1 MIRFQIFLII
11 KNELDQTS
19 KSGFKGQSSNMIPFH
34 RYLKEGTLI
43 NKDEKKKKKG
53 KTKGKK
59 KVDETKKLKFLKL
72 TKREEEAMRKPEL
85 YRCKNCGEVFR
96 SSQGELI
103 RENSEGYFYCYKCL
117 ESMKKKKK
125 SH

>member
-1 MIRFQIFLII
+1 MI
-11 KNELDQTS
+11 TS
-19 KSGFKGQSSNMIPFH
+19 N
-34 RYLKEGTLI
+34 RCLKVGTLI
-43 NKDEKKKKKG
+43 NEEEKKEKKG

-59 KVDETKKLKFLKL
+59 KVDEAKKLKFLKL

-96 SSQGELI
+96 RSQGVLI

-117 ESMKKKKK
+117 ESMKEKKEDVIREI
-125 SH
+125 